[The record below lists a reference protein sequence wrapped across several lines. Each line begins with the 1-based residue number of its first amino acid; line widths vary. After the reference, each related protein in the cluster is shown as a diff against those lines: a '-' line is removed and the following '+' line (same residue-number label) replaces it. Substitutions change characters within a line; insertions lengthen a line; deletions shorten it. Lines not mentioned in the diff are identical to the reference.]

1 MCLVLQCFLSL
12 VFCHGVEKGCIG
24 KNWVKT
30 ILIAPATNTISE
42 RSFSTL
48 KRFKTSIRST
58 MASSRL
64 NHLLMVHVYKEEL
77 DEINMKLIVNKF
89 IKVKEFRIAS
99 FELH

>member
-1 MCLVLQCFLSL
+1 
-12 VFCHGVEKGCIG
+12 
-24 KNWVKT
+24 
-30 ILIAPATNTISE
+30 
-42 RSFSTL
+42 
-48 KRFKTSIRST
+48 